1 MRATDSVVAWQKWY
15 PPDVTK
21 LQDGNKNQTGTIIK
35 EKDCGGFKGIPKW
48 SFIFSNPYNLKKL
61 IWSEVR
67 IWRLYTLL
75 GEHPMPSMSIGNV
88 IRELKI
94 LERPSSLHYFR
105 DLIWTNCTLGAL
117 LNYFCC
123 PTKMAESKQ
132 DWRHLND
139 DVSSTDGRK
148 SRCRC

>member
-35 EKDCGGFKGIPKW
+35 EKDCGGYKGIPKW

-88 IRELKI
+88 IRELKMTVFAFGPDI
-94 LERPSSLHYFR
+94 PDQIFIKNQSLSSVS
-105 DLIWTNCTLGAL
+105 NSL
-117 LNYFCC
+117 L
-123 PTKMAESKQ
+123 M
-132 DWRHLND
+132 
-139 DVSSTDGRK
+139 
-148 SRCRC
+148 

>member
-35 EKDCGGFKGIPKW
+35 EKDCGGYKGIPKW

-88 IRELKI
+88 IRELKMPD
-94 LERPSSLHYFR
+94 LFSGVPAKTKFQVDSRSLGPGF
-105 DLIWTNCTLGAL
+105 
-117 LNYFCC
+117 
-123 PTKMAESKQ
+123 
-132 DWRHLND
+132 
-139 DVSSTDGRK
+139 K
-148 SRCRC
+148 SRWWRQIFMELTNGSVSRIRSALIRENL